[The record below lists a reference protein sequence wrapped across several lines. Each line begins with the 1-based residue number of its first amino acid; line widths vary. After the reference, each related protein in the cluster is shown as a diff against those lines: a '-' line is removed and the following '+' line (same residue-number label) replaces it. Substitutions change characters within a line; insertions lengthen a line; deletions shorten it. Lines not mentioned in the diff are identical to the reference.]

1 MGLGPND
8 LTFAGALTNL
18 AELYREL
25 QRIFGSLR
33 KHQNHGADPSEGR
46 SLRAALVVQSSGT
59 RSCRRY
65 PVGDRR
71 SSGSVLTV
79 FVAIGTIGRRI
90 ELVMMLVSGA
100 SQAYQRSRW
109 HPLAWPGGDKSMIK
123 SALVQR
129 IAIQN
134 RHLYQRD
141 VENVVDAILGV
152 MVTALAHGDRIEI
165 RGFGAFSVK
174 HRTARSGRNPLTG
187 AHVSVEPKH
196 VPVFK
201 GSKEMHRRL
210 NRQE

>member
-1 MGLGPND
+1 
-8 LTFAGALTNL
+8 
-18 AELYREL
+18 
-25 QRIFGSLR
+25 
-33 KHQNHGADPSEGR
+33 
-46 SLRAALVVQSSGT
+46 
-59 RSCRRY
+59 
-65 PVGDRR
+65 
-71 SSGSVLTV
+71 
-79 FVAIGTIGRRI
+79 
-90 ELVMMLVSGA
+90 
-100 SQAYQRSRW
+100 
-109 HPLAWPGGDKSMIK
+109 MIK